1 MRSVVASLPKTTV
14 VGLKMTEAG
23 LKMTE
28 AGSGITAGRK
38 KGL

>member
-14 VGLKMTEAG
+14 VGLKMI
-23 LKMTE
+23 E